1 MNYLAKQNPQKLRDK
16 ADKLCKTILK
26 NMDILQELLNNINA
40 ILQIEEADNE
50 RDKKNGN
57 SLNLFSSLNLKT
69 SELIHSRMIAELL
82 NPNSSHGKGSIFLK
96 KFIELHDFEFTFD
109 VESASVSTEF
119 DIGPISKNSCKLAK
133 TS

>member
-82 NPNSSHGKGSIFLK
+82 NPNSSHGKDNEYFAK
-96 KFIELHDFEFTFD
+96 
-109 VESASVSTEF
+109 
-119 DIGPISKNSCKLAK
+119 IGIYKY
-133 TS
+133 

>member
-69 SELIHSRMIAELL
+69 SELIHSRMIA
-82 NPNSSHGKGSIFLK
+82 
-96 KFIELHDFEFTFD
+96 
-109 VESASVSTEF
+109 
-119 DIGPISKNSCKLAK
+119 
-133 TS
+133 

>member
-16 ADKLCKTILK
+16 ADKLCKEILK

-57 SLNLFSSLNLKT
+57 SLNLFSSK
-69 SELIHSRMIAELL
+69 
-82 NPNSSHGKGSIFLK
+82 P
-96 KFIELHDFEFTFD
+96 
-109 VESASVSTEF
+109 
-119 DIGPISKNSCKLAK
+119 KNE
-133 TS
+133 

>member
-57 SLNLFSSLNLKT
+57 SLNLFSIVWRRLDEQK
-69 SELIHSRMIAELL
+69 
-82 NPNSSHGKGSIFLK
+82 
-96 KFIELHDFEFTFD
+96 
-109 VESASVSTEF
+109 SA
-119 DIGPISKNSCKLAK
+119 
-133 TS
+133 